1 MNKIKIIL
9 NKWVLLILCAMLVC
23 TQANAAG
30 IVNFKSP
37 DNIPQET
44 VYDNNTNTTETK
56 TTENI
61 ETYYQN
67 NKICI
72 YNYSQLKQIGSDAY
86 VYTGDKDGTIGSG
99 EVVKNE

>member
-9 NKWVLLILCAMLVC
+9 SNWVLLILCVALIC

-44 VYDNNTNTTETK
+44 VYDNNTNTTET
-56 TTENI
+56 TENI
-61 ETYYQN
+61 EVYYKN

-72 YNYSQLKQIGSDAY
+72 YNYDQLKQIGSDAY
-86 VYTGDKDGTIGSG
+86 VYTGDKDGTL
-99 EVVKNE
+99 EK